1 MNSSN
6 RGSDP
11 SAEGIR
17 LQKVL
22 AAAGFGSRRRCEQL
36 IDEGR
41 VSVDGK
47 IVTHQGVRVQ
57 PRDVVIRVD
66 DQRIAAP
73 SGTVVL
79 VMNKPLGVLTA
90 MFDDRSRPCIGD
102 IVSDSEFGVG
112 SGVHQLFHVGRLD
125 ADTEGLL
132 LLTNDGDLS
141 NLLTHP
147 SFGVSKT
154 YVAGVTG
161 VMRPGDVKRLK
172 QGVKIDGQA
181 VVVEQVK
188 LLDTS
193 HIGSLIELTI
203 REGRN
208 RIVRRLMAEL
218 GFPVESLI
226 RTRFGSVNLGR
237 LRSGDIR
244 SLSEAEVAGLMDSAE
259 RKK

>member
-6 RGSDP
+6 RGSNP
-11 SAEGIR
+11 SAEGTR

-47 IVTHQGVRVQ
+47 IVTHQGVRVN
-57 PRDVVIRVD
+57 PREVVIRVD

-73 SGTVVL
+73 ADTVVL
-79 VMNKPLGVLTA
+79 AMNKPVGFLTA
-90 MFDDRSRPCIGD
+90 MSDDRGRPCVGD
-102 IVSDSEFGVG
+102 IVYESEFGVG
-112 SGVHQLFHVGRLD
+112 SGVHQLAHVGRLD
-125 ADTEGLL
+125 ADTEGVLL
-132 LLTNDGDLS
+132 FTNDGDLS
-141 NLLTHP
+141 HLLTHP

-161 VMRPGDVKRLK
+161 VMRPGDIKRLK
-172 QGVKIDGQA
+172 QGIKIDDRP
-181 VVVEQVK
+181 VVVESAK
-188 LLDTS
+188 ILDTS
-193 HIGSLIELTI
+193 HIGSLVELTI
-203 REGRN
+203 HEGRN
-208 RIVRRLMAEL
+208 RIVRRLLAEL

-244 SLSEAEVAGLMDSAE
+244 SLSEAEIAGLMDAAE
-259 RKK
+259 QRK